1 MDDYIRRED
10 ATKALTKLATDKYS
24 IEDWYESYINT
35 LIDVDDIIKTI
46 QSADVRPAM
55 RGRWIW
61 DDFGYHCSECYYHV
75 YGNTGEV
82 LNGEYKFCPFCGAE
96 NEGEEDVE

>member
-1 MDDYIRRED
+1 MSDDYIRRED

-55 RGRWIW
+55 RGG
-61 DDFGYHCSECYYHV
+61 GYGMTSAIIA
-75 YGNTGEV
+75 
-82 LNGEYKFCPFCGAE
+82 LNAIIMYTETRVKY
-96 NEGEEDVE
+96 